1 MATVLRAS
9 ERAYQ
14 TLREEIVEWE
24 LPPGSV
30 LGEVEQ
36 STRLG
41 VSRTP
46 IREALAR
53 LVADGLVSPQ
63 AGRGLVVT
71 AISTDN
77 IRELFEVREALEMQ
91 AARRAASRG
100 DRRVFTALEREFIA
114 VPDLIEHDDPA
125 RHAYYGLV
133 TRLDEAIDQACGNSY
148 LVAAIDG
155 LRTHLVRVR
164 RLAKDNPA
172 RLSAAASE
180 HLLIVQAIV
189 ARDGDLAAH
198 ATHVHLH
205 HALQS
210 ALAAVHDGAATLST
224 AATIERTPSA
234 ASLR

>member
-14 TLREEIVEWE
+14 TLRAEIVDWE

-53 LVADGLVSPQ
+53 LIADGLVAAQ

-77 IRELFEVREALEMQ
+77 IRELFEVREALETQ
-91 AARRAASRG
+91 AVKRAAQRG
-100 DRRVFTALEREFIA
+100 DRLVFAALEREFVA

-133 TRLDEAIDQACGNSY
+133 TRLDDAIDEACGNSY
-148 LVAAIDG
+148 LVAALDS

-164 RLAKDNPA
+164 RLGKDNPS
-172 RLSAAASE
+172 RLSSAASE

-189 ARDGDLAAH
+189 AGDGDLAAH

-205 HALQS
+205 RALQS
-210 ALAAVHDGAATLST
+210 ALAAVDDGATPFSS
-224 AATIERTPSA
+224 AAPTERTPSA
-234 ASLR
+234 ASFR